1 MTHHRTHHACFVS
14 TLSAATLMALLFIA
28 APLRAEPAAPAPK
41 RANVGERLDRDGVRI
56 LRLTGTPRER
66 GFAHGARF
74 AREIISLLDAFIK
87 TSRLSGGAEMYEQN
101 LNRIGRALSIE
112 PHHREELI
120 GLYEGVR
127 VATSGQ
133 IEVPSLKR
141 NLKLEDIIVMNAIA
155 DSARFG
161 CSSFGAW
168 GPMTATG
175 DTIVARN
182 LDWHYVP
189 AMASEQI
196 IIVHT
201 PDAESGRPG
210 WVSITWP
217 GQIGCFT
224 GMNEEG
230 VTVAMHDVL
239 TEAPGPQGT
248 FTPRSLILRE
258 IIEKTR
264 AATTWQ
270 DALDVLKR
278 RTTAVGNNIPIGSP
292 WRESATEA
300 PFRVFEYDGRRSDNS
315 GVQIHQIDR
324 MKHAADTA
332 KKALESKSAAYDLC
346 TNHYRTRQSPVTCRR
361 YKTLSDALNGRT
373 NGDKPITPDD
383 AAKLLND
390 VAVEP
395 EDGGGPGLVTY
406 HSVVFEPNRRLM
418 RVAFCRGMIPATKGE
433 WTSLNVEELI
443 AGR

>member
-1 MTHHRTHHACFVS
+1 M
-14 TLSAATLMALLFIA
+14 LSVATLMALFFIA
-28 APLRAEPAAPAPK
+28 GPLRAEPPKAAPRK
-41 RANVGERLDRDGVRI
+41 ANVGERLDRDGVRI

-74 AREIISLLDAFIK
+74 AREIISLLDAFIA
-87 TSRLSGGAEMYEQN
+87 TNRLSGGAEAYEQN

-120 GLYEGVR
+120 GMYEGMR
-127 VATSGQ
+127 VATSGKLD
-133 IEVPSLKR
+133 VPSLKR
-141 NLKLEDIIVMNAIA
+141 ALKLEDIIVMNAIA

-161 CSSFGAW
+161 CSSFAAW

-175 DTIVARN
+175 DAIVARN

-196 IIVHT
+196 IIVHA
-201 PDAESGRPG
+201 PDAASGRLG

-230 VTVAMHDVL
+230 VTVAMHDVM
-239 TEAPGPQGT
+239 TDASGPQGA

-258 IIEKTR
+258 TIEKAR

-270 DALDVLKR
+270 DALDVLKS

-300 PFRVFEYDGRRSDNS
+300 PFRVFEYDGRRGDHG
-315 GVQIHQIDR
+315 GVQIHQVNR
-324 MKHAADTA
+324 MKNAADA
-332 KKALESKSAAYDLC
+332 AQKALESKSAAYDLC
-346 TNHYRTRQSPVTCRR
+346 TNHHRTRQAPVTCRR
-361 YKTLSDALNGRT
+361 YRTLHDALSSRT
-373 NGDKPITPDD
+373 NGDKPMTPDD
-383 AAKLLND
+383 ATRLLDD

-406 HSVVFEPNRRLM
+406 HSAVFEPNRRLM
-418 RVAFCRGMIPATKGE
+418 RVAFCRGMTPATRNE
-433 WTSLNVEELI
+433 WKSLNAEQLI
-443 AGR
+443 NGQ